1 MSPAPGPQ
9 HRPWRPGRGRAA
21 STRGRRRPGDM
32 RARTSTQDTC
42 HIVTDEHDKQGK
54 TALSPTLITPGPQR
68 RPWRPGRGRAAS
80 TRGRRR
86 PGDMRARASTQDTCH
101 PVTDERDKRGKT
113 ALSPNTN
120 RTRSLAS
127 VTRGEDR
134 SGGAGRGP
142 GGSGRA
148 SHHHHPHAGSGE
160 GASSEAVARAL

>member
-1 MSPAPGPQ
+1 MSNRAQAAVQGWNQGWDESHIRPNGAGAGMSPAPGPQ
-9 HRPWRPGRGRAA
+9 
-21 STRGRRRPGDM
+21 
-32 RARTSTQDTC
+32 C
-42 HIVTDEHDKQGK
+42 
-54 TALSPTLITPGPQR
+54 

-148 SHHHHPHAGSGE
+148 SHHHHPHAGVGTE
-160 GASSEAVARAL
+160 PVTRPWREHYRKHHRKHYREHYRKHYREHYREH

>member
-1 MSPAPGPQ
+1 MSNRAQAAVQGWNQGWDESHIRPNGDGAGMSPAPGLQ
-9 HRPWRPGRGRAA
+9 CRPWRPGRGRAA
-21 STRGRRRPGDM
+21 STRGRRRPGD
-32 RARTSTQDTC
+32 
-42 HIVTDEHDKQGK
+42 V
-54 TALSPTLITPGPQR
+54 
-68 RPWRPGRGRAAS
+68 
-80 TRGRRR
+80 
-86 PGDMRARASTQDTCH
+86 RARASTQDTCH

-148 SHHHHPHAGSGE
+148 SHHHHPHAGVGTE
-160 GASSEAVARAL
+160 PVTRPWREHYRKHHRKHYREHYRKHYREHYREH

>member
-1 MSPAPGPQ
+1 MSNRAQAAVQGWNQGWDESHIRPNGDGAGMSPA
-9 HRPWRPGRGRAA
+9 
-21 STRGRRRPGDM
+21 
-32 RARTSTQDTC
+32 
-42 HIVTDEHDKQGK
+42 
-54 TALSPTLITPGPQR
+54 PGPQR

-86 PGDMRARASTQDTCH
+86 PGDVRARASTQDTCH